1 MTRTGLAL
9 FSLPLAALCIGLSSA
24 PAHADTVDALSELG
38 SINGI
43 ALACQQPALASRARN
58 AVQTGVAKT
67 RDWWYRTTE
76 THEEISVAL
85 RFSLSLDGV
94 IAGIPPSFV
103 DLLQKSVTAARDFR
117 PATAGDREQLRDLAR
132 KCEAL
137 FLREDNKPEPPNTA
151 SHVCPYPDH
160 LHECMG

>member
-24 PAHADTVDALSELG
+24 PAHADTAEALSELG

-67 RDWWYRTTE
+67 RE
-76 THEEISVAL
+76 NGE
-85 RFSLSLDGV
+85 RFEAATNAAFLAQGQDKACPDAATL
-94 IAGIPPSFV
+94 AKRLEHAEHQLAQPS
-103 DLLQKSVTAARDFR
+103 R
-117 PATAGDREQLRDLAR
+117 
-132 KCEAL
+132 
-137 FLREDNKPEPPNTA
+137 
-151 SHVCPYPDH
+151 
-160 LHECMG
+160 